1 LGSNPSIK
9 RGNPKNSPLLRGVGG
24 VLKGYFQMKILISGS
39 EGSLAQMVIPHL
51 LKEGHEIIGV
61 DNFARYGTI
70 ERRRD
75 YEFFEGDL
83 GDTSF
88 VKSIFSRYKFDA
100 LFHFAA
106 LVYGVIGFH
115 KKPADIIADNN
126 LTTINLLK
134 FGHEKIK
141 KFIYLSSSMVYERCK
156 TLPHKEED
164 TKSTVVMSTS
174 YGLSKYI
181 GERVVQSFHE
191 QYGVNYVIWRP
202 FNIITPFE
210 APEEE
215 GFSHVFSDMVEK
227 ILVQKQS
234 PITIL
239 GDGEQIRCFTNIY
252 DVAEAIARFSLDAR
266 AENEVFN
273 IGNPEP
279 ITIKELAGKIV
290 TIGKR
295 FKLLPDDYKLTFSY
309 QPIYA
314 DDVKKRIPDVSKIKR
329 VFNWE
334 ARIKIDESLEMYI
347 RHKFDIDK
355 F

>member
-1 LGSNPSIK
+1 
-9 RGNPKNSPLLRGVGG
+9 
-24 VLKGYFQMKILISGS
+24 MKILVTGS
-39 EGSLAQMVIPHL
+39 EGSLAQMVIPYL
-51 LKEGHEIIGV
+51 LNEGHEIVGV
-61 DNFARYGTI
+61 DNFIRYGTI
-70 ERRRD
+70 ERERK
-75 YEFFEGDL
+75 YVFMKGDL
-83 GDTSF
+83 CDTSF
-88 VKSIFSRYKFDA
+88 IKIVFSENIFDVV
-100 LFHFAA
+100 FHFAA

-126 LTTINLLK
+126 LATINLLK
-134 FGHEKIK
+134 FGHERIK

-156 TLPHKEED
+156 SLPHKEDD
-164 TKSTVVMSTS
+164 TRDTQVMSTS

-191 QYGVNYVIWRP
+191 QYGINYVIWRP

-215 GFSHVFSDMVEK
+215 GFSHVFSDMIEK

-234 PITIL
+234 PVDIL

-252 DVAEAIARFSLDAR
+252 DVAEAIARFSLDER
-266 AENEVFN
+266 AENEIFN

-279 ITIKELAGKIV
+279 LTIKELASKIV
-290 TIGKR
+290 SIGKR
-295 FKLLPDDYKLTFSY
+295 YNLLPQDYKLSFNHR
-309 QPIYA
+309 PIYS

-334 ARIKIDESLEMYI
+334 ARIKVDESLEMYV
-347 RHKFDIDK
+347 RHKFGL

>member
-1 LGSNPSIK
+1 
-9 RGNPKNSPLLRGVGG
+9 
-24 VLKGYFQMKILISGS
+24 MKILVTGS
-39 EGSLAQMVIPHL
+39 EGSLAQMVIPYL
-51 LKEGHEIIGV
+51 LNEGHEIVGV
-61 DNFARYGTI
+61 DNFIRYGTI
-70 ERRRD
+70 ERERK
-75 YEFFEGDL
+75 YVFMKGDL
-83 GDTSF
+83 CDTSF
-88 VKSIFSRYKFDA
+88 IKIVFSENIFDVV
-100 LFHFAA
+100 FHFAA

-126 LTTINLLK
+126 LATINLLK
-134 FGHEKIK
+134 FGHERIK

-156 TLPHKEED
+156 SLPHKEDD
-164 TKSTVVMSTS
+164 TRDTQVMSTS

-191 QYGVNYVIWRP
+191 QYGINYVIWRP

-215 GFSHVFSDMVEK
+215 GFSHVFSDMIEK

-234 PITIL
+234 PVDIL
-239 GDGEQIRCFTNIY
+239 GDGGQIRCFTNIY
-252 DVAEAIARFSLDAR
+252 DVAEAIARFSLDER
-266 AENEVFN
+266 AENEIFN

-279 ITIKELAGKIV
+279 LTIKELASKIV
-290 TIGKR
+290 SIGKR
-295 FKLLPDDYKLTFSY
+295 YNLLPQDYKLSFNHR
-309 QPIYA
+309 PIYS

-334 ARIKIDESLEMYI
+334 ARIKVDESLEMYV
-347 RHKFDIDK
+347 RHKFGL